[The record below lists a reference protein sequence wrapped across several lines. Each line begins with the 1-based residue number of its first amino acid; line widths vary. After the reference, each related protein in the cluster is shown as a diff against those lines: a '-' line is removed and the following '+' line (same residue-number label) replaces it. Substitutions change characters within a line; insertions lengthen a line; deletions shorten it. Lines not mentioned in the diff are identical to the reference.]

1 MVHINYYCVSSS
13 ASLQFFNSHSWII
26 KYESVFAIKTQKK
39 QLGLT
44 QTYST
49 IYHVVSPSLLVN
61 RRISP
66 CSQVDVPTRRG
77 VGQTSRPNTCPSAA
91 PSQAEMLAWQQQGE
105 GTRAWMKCFWK
116 CWWITIT
123 VIIYNPPTLKKILQI
138 IPWPPRRTYER
149 RVLLFNYPFPRSNPY
164 LQKPIW

>member
-1 MVHINYYCVSSS
+1 MISPFMRLIEISTFSAVVHPIAIVFRSIISPSYDQPTIIYGLWFISTTTVCPHPHLCSFSIPTLG
-13 ASLQFFNSHSWII
+13 SLNTNQFSPS
-26 KYESVFAIKTQKK
+26 KPKKK

-66 CSQVDVPTRRG
+66 DSQVDVPTRRG

-91 PSQAEMLAWQQQGE
+91 LSQAEMLAWQQQGE
-105 GTRAWMKCFWK
+105 GTRAWMKCF
-116 CWWITIT
+116 
-123 VIIYNPPTLKKILQI
+123 
-138 IPWPPRRTYER
+138 
-149 RVLLFNYPFPRSNPY
+149 
-164 LQKPIW
+164 